1 MIALVGYTGFVGSN
15 IYARARN
22 RIEGV
27 FDSKNIEKAYGLEP
41 ELLIYAGLPA
51 QKRLANSEPEK
62 DLSMMLQACENIR
75 LINPKK
81 PVLIS
86 TVDAYRDPV
95 GVDENSAAF
104 SVGNSAGSGV
114 QPYGLNRYYFEAW
127 LQREYR
133 EGLIIR
139 LPSLYGLHIKKS
151 FIYDYL
157 NVIPSVLS
165 EEKLQELA
173 AKDAGLKDCYERQ
186 EDGTYVC
193 RKIPE
198 AEKEPLKERFKRAGI
213 TALDFEDSRSTYQFY
228 PLSRLWEDIQT
239 AIDTDIRVLNLVTEP
254 ISVGELYAYLT
265 GKSFENKLDGKPVQ
279 YDCRTIHAEKFG
291 GRDGYICRKDE
302 ILKDIKRFVGTYGRG

>member
-51 QKRLANSEPEK
+51 QKRLANSAPEQ
-62 DLSMMLQACENIR
+62 DLGMMLQACENIR
-75 LINPKK
+75 LINPRK

-86 TVDAYRDPV
+86 TVDVYRNPV

-104 SVGNSAGSGV
+104 SEGNPAGSGI

-127 LQREYR
+127 LQKEYQ

-157 NVIPSVLS
+157 NVIPSVLR
-165 EEKLQELA
+165 EEEMQELV
-173 AKDAGLKDCYERQ
+173 AKDAALKDCYELQ
-186 EDGTYVC
+186 EDGTYSC

-198 AEKEPLKERFKRAGI
+198 AEKEPLKERFRKAGI
-213 TALDFEDSRSTYQFY
+213 TALHFADSRSTYQFY

-239 AIDTDIRVLNLVTEP
+239 AIDMDVRVLNLVTEP
-254 ISVGELYAYLT
+254 VSVGELYAYLT
-265 GKSFENKLDGKPVQ
+265 GNSFENKLDGKPVQ
-279 YDCRTIHAEKFG
+279 YDCRTIYAEKFG
-291 GRDGYICRKDE
+291 GGDGYICTKDE
-302 ILKDIKRFVGTYGRG
+302 ILKDIKRFVETYGRS

>member
-51 QKRLANSEPEK
+51 QKRLANSAPEQ
-62 DLSMMLQACENIR
+62 DLGMMLQACENIR

-86 TVDAYRDPV
+86 TVDVYRHPA
-95 GVDENSAAF
+95 GVDENSAAYT
-104 SVGNSAGSGV
+104 AADPQDGV
-114 QPYGLNRYYFEAW
+114 QPYGLNRYYFESW
-127 LQREYR
+127 LQKEYR

-157 NVIPSVLS
+157 NVIPPVLS
-165 EEKLQELA
+165 QEKLQELTE
-173 AKDAGLKDCYERQ
+173 KDAALKDCYERQ
-186 EDGTYVC
+186 ADGSYRC
-193 RKIPE
+193 KRIPE
-198 AEKEPLKERFKRAGI
+198 AEKGPLKERFRKTGI
-213 TALDFEDSRSTYQFY
+213 TALSFTDSRSTYQFY

-239 AIDTDIRVLNLVTEP
+239 AIDMDIRVLNLVTEP
-254 ISVGELYAYLT
+254 VSVGELYAYLT
-265 GKSFENKLDGKPVQ
+265 GNTFENRLDGAPAQ
-279 YDCRTIHAEKFG
+279 YDCRTVYAEKFG
-291 GRDGYICRKDE
+291 GRDGYICTKDE
-302 ILKDIKRFVGTYGRG
+302 ILKDIKRFVETYGRG